1 VSFKVEANFIQYPYN
16 NLNKEAVM
24 NMNEQTNL
32 DNTEAGLIEAISVP
46 TNIAIDMNRFSKF
59 VMGVTSVES
68 RSMGDFIARA
78 AQLHYT
84 SKHLNV
90 SLLLTSLIGLTSE
103 AGEAQEIVKK
113 VLFQGKPYTDETR
126 EHLKKELGD
135 VIWYWANACNALQ
148 LDPNEVVAQNV
159 EKLKSRYPG
168 GKFDAFYSENRKEGD
183 L

>member
-1 VSFKVEANFIQYPYN
+1 MSFKVEANFIQYPYN
-16 NLNKEAVM
+16 NLNKESLM

-32 DNTEAGLIEAISVP
+32 DNTEVVSISVP
-46 TNIAIDMNRFSKF
+46 TNAAIDMSRYSKF
-59 VMGVTSVES
+59 VMGVTSKES

-78 AQLHYT
+78 AELHYT
-84 SKHLNV
+84 SHHLNV

-103 AGEAQEIVKK
+103 AGEAQEIIKK

-159 EKLKSRYPG
+159 EKLKARYPG
-168 GKFDAFYSENRKEGD
+168 GTFDAFYSENRKEGD
-183 L
+183 I